1 MIEFEDD
8 KRKWLFAA
16 AGVVCLLA
24 AFAILASFRGS
35 FGRDTARSE
44 TITVGRPGQTGRTGA
59 QAAGESG
66 DANWVVYVTGA
77 VMRPGV
83 YELPQG
89 SRVNEAVKSAGG
101 FSIHADPEG
110 INLAAKLADGAHV
123 KVPERTN
130 EANRSTS
137 QQTPAG
143 SFSINSQTPQTLQP
157 TSETRALVD
166 LNRATHAELCTLP
179 GIGPKL
185 AQSIIDHRENNG
197 PFGAVE
203 DVCQVSGIGTKKME
217 NIREFVL
224 AIN

>member
-1 MIEFEDD
+1 MIEFKDD
-8 KRKWLFAA
+8 RRKWFFAA
-16 AGVVCLLA
+16 AGAVCLLA
-24 AFAILASFRGS
+24 AFAVIASFRGS

-110 INLAAKLADGAHV
+110 INLAARLADGAHV
-123 KVPERTN
+123 KVPERGD
-130 EANRSTS
+130 EVNRGSSPTSAQHPQAPQTS
-137 QQTPAG
+137 QPAG
-143 SFSINSQTPQTLQP
+143 
-157 TSETRALVD
+157 ETRPLVD
-166 LNRATHAELCTLP
+166 LNRASHAELCTLP

-197 PFGAVE
+197 PFETVE
-203 DVCQVSGIGTKKME
+203 DVCKVSGIGTKKME
-217 NIREFVL
+217 GFREFVL
-224 AIN
+224 VVH